1 MAGGPGGEQSDLE
14 NMIYKFSKFQISN
27 PNKTVVNPGGFWNT
41 RIYTPT
47 VGDCRWFRQSP
58 VSTQILSLNQ
68 AGPTSLEFS
77 GFKII
82 VVSQNWGSFRCWCK
96 NLL

>member
-41 RIYTPT
+41 RIYT
-47 VGDCRWFRQSP
+47 

-68 AGPTSLEFS
+68 GGPTSLEFS